1 MSSLVMLDADD
12 PITTCDERSVEEST
26 LSMQDLFRRKRQ
38 NYREQ
43 MQHLLSIPIKRKQE
57 LGSDNYNALQTRK
70 LVQNIID
77 DEFVHEGDFRV
88 GALVW
93 DGEQKLGVV
102 LTHDKKSSM
111 VTVEY
116 QDGEIVDEP
125 EKKVKMHSLPGVGGC
140 GPEL

>member
-77 DEFVHEGDFRV
+77 DEFRV
-88 GALVW
+88 GDLPKS
-93 DGEQKLGVV
+93 DTMDPDIFTEKLY
-102 LTHDKKSSM
+102 
-111 VTVEY
+111 E
-116 QDGEIVDEP
+116 E
-125 EKKVKMHSLPGVGGC
+125 
-140 GPEL
+140 